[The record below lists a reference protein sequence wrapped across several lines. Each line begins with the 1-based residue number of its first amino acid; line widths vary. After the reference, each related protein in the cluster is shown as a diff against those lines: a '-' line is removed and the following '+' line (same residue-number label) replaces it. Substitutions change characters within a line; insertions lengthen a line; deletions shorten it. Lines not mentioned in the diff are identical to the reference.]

1 LFLFNL
7 IYRKGLLRVGEIIN
21 ELKCY
26 KCGILMKKIPIKKLD
41 STYIIEYYCE
51 KCDESITFFPDL
63 GEIKS
68 AFPKNF

>member
-7 IYRKGLLRVGEIIN
+7 SYIKGLNRVGEIIY
-21 ELKCY
+21 ELKCN

-41 STYIIEYYCE
+41 STYIIEFYCE
-51 KCDESITFFPDL
+51 KCDESITFYPNL

-68 AFPKNF
+68 EHTKNL